1 MATKKRKT
9 AAPAKRR
16 AAAPKKPVLPKLAKG
31 EVYVGITLHDDKLH
45 HLILLPGS
53 TKTAWKAAGEW
64 AKAQGGVLPSRH
76 DGLVLLKHAR
86 ALFERAYHWLDEQ
99 LAVDSSYAWL
109 QSFGW
114 GTQFNIDLEG
124 ELRVRAVRR
133 VPVGE
138 E

>member
-1 MATKKRKT
+1 MKAKK
-9 AAPAKRR
+9 
-16 AAAPKKPVLPKLAKG
+16 PKLAKG
-31 EVYVGITLHDDKLH
+31 EVYVGLTLHDDRLH

-53 TKTAWKAAGEW
+53 TKAGWKDAGAWAT
-64 AKAQGGVLPSRH
+64 AQGGVLPSRH

-99 LAVDSSYAWL
+99 LADDPSLAWG

-114 GTQFNIDLEG
+114 GGQNFADLVF